1 MAKIKKSDEL
11 IIANKELAFQ
21 NEEKEKLAA
30 ELIIARTE
38 LAFQKEEKGK
48 RAAELGIANKELVFQ
63 DEEKEK
69 RAAELGI
76 ANKELAFQDQ
86 EKGKRAAELGIANI
100 ELAFQDEEK
109 GKRAAELGIANK
121 ELAFQDE
128 EKGKRAA
135 ELGIANIELAF
146 QDEEKEKRAA
156 ELIIA
161 NKELA
166 FQNNEKEKR
175 AAELS
180 IANIELAYQ
189 NDEKEKRAEEL
200 TIANKELAFQ
210 NKVKEKRA
218 EELVVANKELAFQ
231 NDEKEKRAAELNI
244 ANKELAYQNKE
255 KEKRAAEL
263 SIANIELAYQNDE
276 KEKRAAELVIANKE
290 LAFQNEVKEKRA
302 EELVIANKEL
312 AFQNDEKEKRAAELS
327 IANKELAFQNKEKE
341 KRAAELSIANIE
353 LAFQNDEKE
362 KRAAEL
368 VIANKELA
376 FQNDEKEKRAA
387 EKEKRAE
394 ELVIANKELAFQ
406 NEEKEK
412 RAAELI
418 IANKELAFQNDEK
431 EKRAEEKEK
440 RAEELII
447 ANKELAF
454 QNEEKEKRAAELVIL
469 SGDLKAQQEELRRA
483 NAELFEKAQLLEKQK
498 GEVEQINKEVEEARR
513 SLEEKAVQL
522 TLTSKY
528 KSEFLANM
536 SHELRT
542 PLNSLL
548 ILAQQLFENH
558 DGNLSEKQIS
568 YAKTIHSC
576 GNDLIRL
583 INDILDLSKI
593 ESGVISFDIMPVNF
607 REIVSF
613 IESNFSSISEIK
625 NLSFKIEIDENLPD
639 KLDTDIQRL
648 SQILKNLLSNAFK
661 FTEKGEVKLSIHRP
675 SSDQRNLVA
684 GDSFI
689 VFSIEDTGIGIP
701 EKKQSLIFEAFRQA
715 EGSTSRKYGG
725 TGLGLSISKAFAELM
740 GGAIQVESQP
750 GKGSIFSLYLP
761 IKYNEGNKPFK
772 FSPDKPMNL
781 PVAAADITL
790 KYPDEVII
798 EDDRS
803 EINPGDKVILV
814 IEDDLRFSRIIMDK
828 AHDAGLKVVVATSYL
843 EIFEYIQNFKPIA
856 ITLDIIMPESNGW
869 NILKLLKSNLRVRH
883 IPVHVISGVDY
894 KEMGYEMGAKSFH
907 VKPLSGVVLKNL
919 FEQMIAFH
927 NRKLKKVLLINI
939 PENERENLSKLLNN
953 ELISTSYASSAKEA
967 LADLK
972 VQHYDSVITDFMLP
986 GIKDLLKF
994 LNVER
999 SEIPVIVFT
1008 DKEIDKDD
1016 LKVLKGRH
1024 IHILKKSE
1032 EFYGKLLNKVFNRMH
1047 VNTNTL
1053 DVAKIHLIE
1062 NAIDIEDILE
1072 GKKVLIVDDDVRN
1085 LFALTAAFEGSK
1097 LEVLTAYSGKEA
1109 LQILEDE
1116 LGIDI
1121 VLMDIMMPDMD
1132 GHEAIRWI
1140 RKEGKNKDLPIIA
1153 VTAKAMV
1160 GDRKK
1165 CITSGAS
1172 DYITKPVKTDELLSL
1187 MRVWLYKLEAV

>member
-1 MAKIKKSDEL
+1 MVTRKKSGEVLITNKEIAFQNDEKEKQAAEL
-11 IIANKELAFQ
+11 IIANKELIVQ

-63 DEEKEK
+63 DEEKGK

-76 ANKELAFQDQ
+76 ANKELV
-86 EKGKRAAELGIANI
+86 
-100 ELAFQDEEK
+100 FQDEEK
-109 GKRAAELGIANK
+109 GKRAAELGIANI

-210 NKVKEKRA
+210 NQVKEKRA
-218 EELVVANKELAFQ
+218 EELVVANQELAFQ
-231 NDEKEKRAAELNI
+231 NAEKEKRAAELSI
-244 ANKELAYQNKE
+244 ANKELAFQNNE

-276 KEKRAAELVIANKE
+276 KEKRAAELVIANTE
-290 LAFQNEVKEKRA
+290 LAFQNKVKEKRA

-353 LAFQNDEKE
+353 LAYQNDEKE

-387 EKEKRAE
+387 EKEKRA
-394 ELVIANKELAFQ
+394 A
-406 NEEKEK
+406 
-412 RAAELI
+412 
-418 IANKELAFQNDEK
+418 
-431 EKRAEEKEK
+431 
-440 RAEELII
+440 ELII

-483 NAELFEKAQLLEKQK
+483 NDELYEKAQLLEKQK
-498 GEVEQINKEVEEARR
+498 EEVEQINKEIEEARR
-513 SLEEKAVQL
+513 SLQEKAEQL

-536 SHELRT
+536 SHDLRT

-548 ILAQQLFENH
+548 ILAQQLYENH
-558 DGNLSEKQIS
+558 DENLSEKQIR

-583 INDILDLSKI
+583 VNDILDLSKI
-593 ESGVISFDIMPVNF
+593 ESGVISVDIMPVDF

-613 IESNFSSISEIK
+613 VETNFRSISETK
-625 NLSFKIEIDENLPD
+625 NLSFTIEIDENLPHT
-639 KLDTDIQRL
+639 LDTDIHRL

-661 FTEKGEVKLSIHRP
+661 FTEKGEIKLSIHCP
-675 SSDQRNLVA
+675 SLDQRRHVA
-684 GDSFI
+684 GDSFV

-715 EGSTSRKYGG
+715 EGSTTRKYGG
-725 TGLGLSISKAFAELM
+725 TGLGLSISKGFAELL
-740 GGAIQVESQP
+740 GGAIMVDSQP

-761 IKYNEGNKPFK
+761 LKYNEGNKPFK
-772 FSPDKPMNL
+772 FSTAKQLNSPL
-781 PVAAADITL
+781 AATVITL
-790 KYPDEVII
+790 KDADEVAIG
-798 EDDRS
+798 DDRS
-803 EINPGDKVILV
+803 QINSKDKVVLV
-814 IEDDLRFSRIIMDK
+814 IEDDLQFTRILMAR
-828 AHDAGLKVVVATSYL
+828 AHVAGLKVVVAVSYL
-843 EIFEYIQNFKPIA
+843 DVFECLQNYKPIA
-856 ITLDIIMPESNGW
+856 ITLDVIMPESNGW
-869 NILKLLKSNLRVRH
+869 NILKLLKSNTSVRH
-883 IPVHVISGVDY
+883 IPVDVISGIDY
-894 KEMGYEMGAKSFH
+894 KEMAYKMGAKSYH
-907 VKPLSGVVLKNL
+907 VKPLSGVYLENL
-919 FEQMIAFH
+919 FEQMIVFN
-927 NRKLKKVLLINI
+927 NRKLKKVLLVNTH
-939 PENERENLSKLLNN
+939 ENERENFTELLNS
-953 ELISTSYASSAKEA
+953 EFISTSFASSAKEA
-967 LADLK
+967 VAELK
-972 VQHYDSVITDFMLP
+972 AQEFDSVITDFMLP
-986 GIKDLLKF
+986 EVKGLLKF
-994 LNVER
+994 LKAER
-999 SEIPVIVFT
+999 SEMPVMVFSNKKL
-1008 DKEIDKDD
+1008 DKND
-1016 LKVLKGRH
+1016 LKILNSGH
-1024 IHILKKSE
+1024 ISILERSE
-1032 EFYGKLLNKVFNRMH
+1032 EFYGKLLNEALIRMH

-1053 DVAKIHLIE
+1053 NDKKNHLIE
-1062 NAIDIEDILE
+1062 NAMGKEDILD

-1085 LFALTAAFEGSK
+1085 LFALTAAFERSK
-1097 LEVLTAYSGKEA
+1097 LEVLTADSGKEA
-1109 LQILEDE
+1109 LQILENE
-1116 LGIDI
+1116 SGIDI

-1132 GHEAIRWI
+1132 GHEAIQWI
-1140 RKEGKNKDLPIIA
+1140 RREKKTKYVPIIA
-1153 VTAKAMV
+1153 VTAKAML

-1165 CITSGAS
+1165 CIASGAS
-1172 DYITKPVKTDELLSL
+1172 DYITKPVKTDQLLSL
-1187 MRVWLYKLEAV
+1187 MRVWLYKKEMV

>member
-1 MAKIKKSDEL
+1 MAKINKSDEL
-11 IIANKELAFQ
+11 IIANKELAFQNEEKEKREAELIIANKELVFQ

-48 RAAELGIANKELVFQ
+48 RAAELVIANKELV
-63 DEEKEK
+63 
-69 RAAELGI
+69 
-76 ANKELAFQDQ
+76 
-86 EKGKRAAELGIANI
+86 
-100 ELAFQDEEK
+100 FQDEEK

-146 QDEEKEKRAA
+146 QDEEKGKRAAELGIANIELAFQDKEKGKRAAELGIANIELAFQDEEKEKRAA
-156 ELIIA
+156 ELSIA
-161 NKELA
+161 NIELA

-189 NDEKEKRAEEL
+189 NEEKEKRAEEL

-210 NKVKEKRA
+210 NK
-218 EELVVANKELAFQ
+218 
-231 NDEKEKRAAELNI
+231 
-244 ANKELAYQNKE
+244 
-255 KEKRAAEL
+255 
-263 SIANIELAYQNDE
+263 
-276 KEKRAAELVIANKE
+276 
-290 LAFQNEVKEKRA
+290 VKEKRA

-368 VIANKELA
+368 IIANKELTFQNIVKEKRAEELVIANKELAFQNDEKGKRAAELSIANKELAFQNKEKEKRAAELVIANKELA

-387 EKEKRAE
+387 EKEKRA
-394 ELVIANKELAFQ
+394 A
-406 NEEKEK
+406 
-412 RAAELI
+412 
-418 IANKELAFQNDEK
+418 
-431 EKRAEEKEK
+431 
-440 RAEELII
+440 ELII

-454 QNEEKEKRAAELVIL
+454 QNEEKEKRALELVIL

-483 NAELFEKAQLLEKQK
+483 NDELHEKAQLLEKQK
-498 GEVEQINKEVEEARR
+498 EEVEQINKEVEEARR
-513 SLEEKAVQL
+513 SLEDKAVQL

-548 ILAQQLFENH
+548 ILAQQLFENN
-558 DGNLSEKQIS
+558 DGNLSEKQIN

-593 ESGVISFDIMPVNF
+593 ESGVISVDIIPVDF
-607 REIVSF
+607 REIISF
-613 IESNFSSISEIK
+613 VETTFRPISEIK
-625 NLSFKIEIDENLPD
+625 NLSFKIEIDENLPH
-639 KLDTDIQRL
+639 KLDTDVQRL

-675 SSDQRNLVA
+675 SLDQRNHVA
-684 GDSFI
+684 GSFI
-689 VFSIEDTGIGIP
+689 IFSVEDTGIGIP
-701 EKKQSLIFEAFRQA
+701 EKTLSLIFEAFRQA

-725 TGLGLSISKAFAELM
+725 TGLGLSISKGFAELL
-740 GGAIQVESQP
+740 GGAILVESEP

-761 IKYNEGNKPFK
+761 LKYHEGNKPFK
-772 FSPDKPMNL
+772 FSPAKQLNS
-781 PVAAADITL
+781 PVTAPGITFKDL
-790 KYPDEVII
+790 DEVVIG
-798 EDDRS
+798 DDRS
-803 EINPGDKVILV
+803 EINSIDKVVLV
-814 IEDDLRFSRIIMDK
+814 IEDDLRFARIMMDK
-828 AHDAGLKVVVATSYL
+828 AHDVGLKVVVAISYL
-843 EIFEYIQNFKPIA
+843 EIFKCIQNFKIIA
-856 ITLDIIMPESNGW
+856 ITLDVIMPESNGW
-869 NILKLLKSNLRVRH
+869 NILKLLKSNTKVRH

-894 KEMGYEMGAKSFH
+894 KEMAYEMGAKSFH
-907 VKPLSGVVLKNL
+907 VKPLSGVFLENL
-919 FEQMIAFH
+919 FEQMIAFN
-927 NRKLKKVLLINI
+927 NRKLKKVLLINGR
-939 PENERENLSKLLNN
+939 ENERENLTKLLNN
-953 ELISTSYASSAKEA
+953 EFISTSYVSSAREA
-967 LADLK
+967 LAELK
-972 VQHYDSVITDFMLP
+972 VREFDSVITDFMLP
-986 GIKDLLKF
+986 GLKDLMKF
-994 LNVER
+994 LNAER

-1008 DKEIDKDD
+1008 DKELDKDD
-1016 LKVLKGRH
+1016 LTILKGRH
-1024 IHILKKSE
+1024 ICILEKSE
-1032 EFYGKLLNKVFNRMH
+1032 EFYGKLLNEVLNRMH

-1053 DVAKIHLIE
+1053 DDEKIHLIE
-1062 NAIDIEDILE
+1062 NAMGTEDILD

-1085 LFALTAAFEGSK
+1085 LFTLTAAFERSK
-1097 LEVLTAYSGKEA
+1097 LEVLTADSGKEA
-1109 LQILEDE
+1109 LEILEKKP
-1116 LGIDI
+1116 GIDL

-1132 GHEAIRWI
+1132 GYEAIQWI
-1140 RKEGKNKDLPIIA
+1140 RKKKKNKYLPIIA

-1165 CITSGAS
+1165 CIASGAS
-1172 DYITKPVKTDELLSL
+1172 DYITKPVKTDQLLSL
-1187 MRVWLYKLEAV
+1187 MRVWLYKQEIV